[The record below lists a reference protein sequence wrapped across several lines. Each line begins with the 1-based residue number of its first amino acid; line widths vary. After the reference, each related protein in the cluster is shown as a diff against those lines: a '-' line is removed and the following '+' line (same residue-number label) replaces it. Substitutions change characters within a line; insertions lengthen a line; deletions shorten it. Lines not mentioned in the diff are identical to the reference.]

1 MFGRIPSY
9 RKGWQHPFLI
19 NVKGAAIVNRFWTR
33 KLVILTIMSFAIG
46 FTIHVAKTKPA
57 PPPFASEINEP
68 LPSAINPNDKMC
80 IGNHLYSF
88 TYNGPR
94 DVVAILE
101 PGDCNN

>member
-1 MFGRIPSY
+1 M
-9 RKGWQHPFLI
+9 
-19 NVKGAAIVNRFWTR
+19 NRFCKR
-33 KLVILTIMSFAIG
+33 NLVILTILGFMIG

-57 PPPFASEINEP
+57 PPPFAYEVNEP
-68 LPSAINPNDKMC
+68 LPSTINPNDKMC

-94 DVVAILE
+94 DVVANLE